1 MTERQRPL
9 PALGEPDAQPLP
21 DGDNDFAGEHDNTA
35 VDESILTGTDDREPE
50 SPRGWSGLER
60 RNATVD

>member
-1 MTERQRPL
+1 
-9 PALGEPDAQPLP
+9 LGEPDAQPVP
-21 DGDNDFAGEHDNTA
+21 DGESDFASEHDNTA

-60 RNATVD
+60 RNLTAD